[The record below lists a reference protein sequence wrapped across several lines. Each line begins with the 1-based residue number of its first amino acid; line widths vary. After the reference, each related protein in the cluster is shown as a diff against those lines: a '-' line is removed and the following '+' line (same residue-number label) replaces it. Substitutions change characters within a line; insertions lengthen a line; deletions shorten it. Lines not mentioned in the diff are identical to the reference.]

1 MTKNY
6 FIKRLRS
13 DVDQFNNTLWEEF
26 IATSTVPSRRIEIQ
40 RAAGWTERKHLYHI
54 TYYVDGNRKISTWGN
69 STKETIA
76 QYLQWYN
83 QNGFVWLNG

>member
-6 FIKRLRS
+6 FIQCLRTC
-13 DVDQFNNTLWEEF
+13 VDQFNNTLWEEF
-26 IATSTVPSRRIEIQ
+26 NATSAAPSRRIEIQ

-54 TYYVDGNRKISTWGN
+54 TYYVDGNRKISTWAN

-76 QYLQWYN
+76 QYLQWYK
-83 QNGFVWLNG
+83 QNGYVWLNG